1 MLMAERSGWRAQA
14 LLPRIATML
23 VGAPILIATLWAGDG
38 YLAAVVLVLAA
49 VGAFEFTRLATLA
62 GYHPSPV
69 LAVGALVFPLLAATN
84 RWLLFP
90 GATVGLIVVA
100 AAVGLAATRP
110 AGAPGAAAPGS
121 VAIDVLGALFVG
133 ALFAHLILLRAQT
146 GLPPTLTI
154 LAIVWANDIAAYFV
168 GVRFGRRKLAPVI
181 SPGKTVEGFMG
192 GLAMSFAVAVGVA
205 LWMQWPVGPT
215 AAIALA
221 VALAGVIGDLSKSTI
236 KRAAGVKDS
245 GVILPGHGGVLDR
258 FDAVLFG
265 VPVGYYLW
273 RWLT

>member
-1 MLMAERSGWRAQA
+1 MAERSGWRAQA
-14 LLPRIATML
+14 LLPRIATIL

-49 VGAFEFTRLATLA
+49 VGAFEFTRLAALA

-69 LAVGALVFPLLAATN
+69 LAVGALVFPLLAATH
-84 RWLLFP
+84 RWALFP
-90 GATVGLIVVA
+90 GATVGLVVIA
-100 AAVGLAATRP
+100 AAAGLTSTRR
-110 AGAPGAAAPGS
+110 AAAPGA
-121 VAIDVLGALFVG
+121 VAMDVLGALFVG
-133 ALFAHLILLRAQT
+133 ALFAHLILLRDEA
-146 GLPPTLTI
+146 GFPPTLTI
-154 LAIVWANDIAAYFV
+154 LGVVWASDIAAYFI
-168 GVRFGRRKLAPVI
+168 GVRFGRRKLAPAI
-181 SPGKTVEGFMG
+181 SPGKSVEGFIG
-192 GLAMSFAVAVGVA
+192 GLAMAVVVAVGVA
-205 LWMQWPVGPT
+205 LWMQWPVART
-215 AAIALA
+215 ASIGLA

-245 GVILPGHGGVLDR
+245 GMILPGHGGVLDR